1 MIESRVSA
9 ERVIRRGLL
18 LPVIWSVLLLAPA
31 TSAWAQDPPLPAPK
45 IGAGLRASFV
55 HTDPGE
61 GEAQDRFLLDSARLY
76 VSGAAT
82 KNLSFMF
89 NTEYHGSSN
98 DIGVLDAVAQF
109 SFSPKVNVW
118 VGRFLPPSDRA
129 NLYGPYYAN
138 HWAVYSDGVQDGY
151 PFVFQ
156 GRDNGAMYWGQ
167 FGKVK
172 VAGGAFDGS
181 SSTGDDNLIAAGRVQ
196 VDFWDKED
204 GYYLNGT
211 YYGDKNL
218 LAIGG
223 AGQVQGEDKTAYNVD
238 FLLERK
244 VASGGAVAVEAEWAK
259 YDGLGGYNGK
269 YLTND
274 GGYLLG
280 SYLFPAMAGQS
291 GRFQVLAKYAHA
303 RFRDGAGAFDLDFDQ
318 DTTELNLN
326 YVMRQFNSRVMLFYK
341 DTRFNAIQT
350 NSKQIGIGL
359 QVQM

>member
-1 MIESRVSA
+1 MIESRLKA
-9 ERVIRRGLL
+9 ERLTRGGLL
-18 LPVIWSVLLLAPA
+18 LPVIWSLALLAPA
-31 TSAWAQDPPLPAPK
+31 TPVWAQDAPLAAPK
-45 IGAGLRASFV
+45 IGGGMRTSFV
-55 HTDPGE
+55 HTDPDE
-61 GEAQDRFLLDSARLY
+61 GDAEDRFLLDSARLY
-76 VSGAAT
+76 VSGSAT

-89 NTEYHGSSN
+89 NTEYNGDSN

-172 VAGGAFDGS
+172 VAGGAFDGT
-181 SSTGDDNLIAAGRVQ
+181 SSTGDDNVIAAGRIQ
-196 VDFWDKED
+196 VDFWDAEP

-218 LAIGG
+218 LAIAG
-223 AGQVQGEDKTAYNVD
+223 AGQVQGEDRTAYNVD

-244 VASGGAVAVEAEWAK
+244 VSSGGGAVAVEAEWAK
-259 YDGLGGYNGK
+259 YDGLGGYNAQ
-269 YLTND
+269 YHTND
-274 GGYLLG
+274 GGYVLG
-280 SYLFPAMAGQS
+280 SYLFPGMVGQ

-303 RFRDGAGAFDLDFDQ
+303 RFREGVGGLDVDFDQ

-341 DTRFNAIQT
+341 DTRFNAVQT